1 MEVKDNTVVFAV
13 LFQLFQ
19 GISIGSLV
27 EGSHH
32 HLTQAFS
39 MLAGESSL
47 RLISIEANDNLT
59 HRVVVWG
66 VVLQAIY
73 ADLERS

>member
-1 MEVKDNTVVFAV
+1 M
-13 LFQLFQ
+13 
-19 GISIGSLV
+19 S
-27 EGSHH
+27 
-32 HLTQAFS
+32 QAFS